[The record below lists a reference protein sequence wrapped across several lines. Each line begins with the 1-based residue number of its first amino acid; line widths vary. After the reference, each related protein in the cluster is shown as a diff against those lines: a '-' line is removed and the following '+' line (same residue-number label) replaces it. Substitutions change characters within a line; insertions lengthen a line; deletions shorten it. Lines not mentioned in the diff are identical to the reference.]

1 MRIKIRNGLFLLF
14 GAHGVLQVIYWEL
27 IKGYPACFMCKGYRV
42 VYVSILVTAILY
54 RKRASMFRLFLLCGL
69 IAIETFWSVW
79 DVVQKMGVAT
89 QKCQATAQIID
100 EKMVFVA
107 CTSQLASWGGV
118 LSSPVGLN
126 AVLSVVM
133 LGYVMHVLWQL
144 KFWRFNFWGFN
155 LLRLNLWRFKWFR
168 WSLVMI
174 GLFAQERV
182 ASSYKDG
189 YAALQQAVKEQK
201 NKAVEKDVQ
210 KVYEI
215 AKKNA
220 KPYEAQVR
228 QLRTAPSQEAL
239 VEAQTIIHVQDDASN
254 ANKASC
260 KGKCPSIKSIPDSEP
275 SLQVCMSFSVPI
287 QVWKDLNEDL
297 IRHQGVFVVKGLPNN
312 SFQAFAAKVLEFR
325 KHGITAPIRI
335 DPKLFERLTVN
346 QVPLFV
352 VKKQDETH
360 TVSGTVTIPYV
371 MDLMHIKKEGA
382 Q

>member
-1 MRIKIRNGLFLLF
+1 MRIKIRTGLFLLF
-14 GAHGVLQVIYWEL
+14 GLQGMLQVMYWEL

-42 VYVSILVTAILY
+42 VYVSIFVTAILY
-54 RKRASMFRLFLLCGL
+54 RKRASFFRLLLLCGL
-69 IAIETFWSVW
+69 ITVETLWSLW
-79 DVVQKMGVAT
+79 DVVQKLGYLS
-89 QKCQATAQIID
+89 QKCQANTHIVNG
-100 EKMVFVA
+100 KMVFA
-107 CTSQLASWGGV
+107 PCTSQLDSWVKV

-126 AVLSVVM
+126 AMLSVVM
-133 LGYVMHVLWQL
+133 LGYVIGVLWQL
-144 KFWRFNFWGFN
+144 KFWRV
-155 LLRLNLWRFKWFR
+155 KWFR
-168 WSLVMI
+168 WSLI
-174 GLFAQERV
+174 LISLLIQDSA
-182 ASSYKDG
+182 ASSQIDVHT
-189 YAALQQAVKEQK
+189 AIQQAVIAQK
-201 NKAVEKDVQ
+201 PQAKIGEEDVQ
-210 KVYEI
+210 KFHEI

-312 SFQAFAAKVLEFR
+312 SFQTFAAKVLEFR

-352 VKKQDETH
+352 VKQKDETH
-360 TVSGTVTIPYV
+360 TVSGTLTIPYV
-371 MDLMHIKKEGA
+371 MDLMHSNTGA
-382 Q
+382 GK